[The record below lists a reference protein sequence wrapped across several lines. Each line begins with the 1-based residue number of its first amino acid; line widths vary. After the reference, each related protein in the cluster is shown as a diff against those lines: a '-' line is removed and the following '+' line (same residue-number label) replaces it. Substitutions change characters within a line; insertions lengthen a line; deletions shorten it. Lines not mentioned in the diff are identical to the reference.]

1 MAERTSLR
9 YRRMLTMATIAAG
22 LLSITACSTPTGS
35 DEIEVELTDRAPSAT
50 ESVSE
55 ITWNLSDGEP
65 ATLDPRDSATYS
77 SATVVANLCDPLLA
91 IDEDYTL
98 HANLVSFEAPDPLTL
113 VYTIEAKATFWDG
126 RPVTADDIVYSLD
139 RAADPA
145 AITAFLF
152 ANVADVEKTDDA
164 TVTVRFAQPDAMF
177 NAQMATFAG
186 AVVERSFA
194 ETAGASFGTAA
205 GGIMC
210 SGPYTLDQW
219 RPGSDITIE
228 RNPDYWN
235 TELPLLVERA
245 KFTFITDS
253 TAASQALSTGEID
266 GAYRIDPSA
275 VPTLGAASNGQL
287 FFGPSME
294 SLQLY
299 VARADG
305 PLADVALR
313 DALQKA
319 IDREALAMTVYSGAA
334 APLYATVTPRT
345 WPTAQHELYQDAY
358 DKWAAARTFDPE
370 AAKKLVE
377 GSGYGGETLVL
388 GVPAGQATLS
398 RVAQLVQQQA
408 EAVGVQIEIKDLQ
421 PLDYATASYDT
432 VTRERFGLDLLLGE
446 SFNATAEPLEP
457 LGFTLTEGAPYNYTQ
472 IADPEL
478 ATLLERA
485 RAAVDPE
492 DRARL
497 VIEAQE
503 IGEATSAAIPLL
515 SLHTTTFLNS
525 RLGGAITSFAYM
537 SMPSVAYLG
546 GTGGGE

>member
-1 MAERTSLR
+1 MAASL
-9 YRRMLTMATIAAG
+9 AAG
-22 LLSITACSTPTGS
+22 LLSVTACSTSTGPA
-35 DEIEVELTDRAPSAT
+35 EIEVELTDRAPSAA
-50 ESVSE
+50 EAVPE
-55 ITWNLSDGEP
+55 ITWNLPDGEP
-65 ATLDPRDSATYS
+65 TTLDPRDSATYS
-77 SATVVANLCDPLLA
+77 GATVVANLCDPLLA

-98 HANLVSFEAPDPLTL
+98 HSNLVSFEAPDPLTL
-113 VYTIEAKATFWDG
+113 VYTIEAEATFWDG
-126 RPVTADDIVYSLD
+126 QPVTADDIVYSLD

-145 AITAFLF
+145 AITSFLF
-152 ANVADVEKTDDA
+152 ASVADVEKTDDV

-210 SGPYTLDQW
+210 SGPYMLDEW
-219 RPGSDITIE
+219 RSGSDITIE

-235 TELPLLVERA
+235 EDLPLLVDRA

-253 TAASQALSTGEID
+253 TAATQALSTGEID

-275 VPTLGAASNGQL
+275 VPTLSTASNGQL
-287 FFGPSME
+287 YFGPSME

-319 IDREALAMTVYSGAA
+319 IDRQALATTVYSGAA

-345 WPTAQHELYQDAY
+345 WPTAQRELYQKAY
-358 DKWAAARTFDPE
+358 DKWADARAFDPK
-370 AAKKLVE
+370 AAKKLVA
-377 GSGYGGETLVL
+377 GSGYAGETLVL
-388 GVPAGQATLS
+388 GVPAGQATIS

-408 EAVGVQIEIKDLQ
+408 EAVGIQIEIKDLQ
-421 PLDYATASYDT
+421 PLDYATAAYDA
-432 VTRERFGLDLLLGE
+432 VVRERFGLDLMLSE

-478 ATLLERA
+478 TSLLDQA

-503 IGEATSAAIPLL
+503 IGEVTSAAIPLL
-515 SLHTTTFLNS
+515 SLHTTTFLNN

-546 GTGGGE
+546 GTGDSK